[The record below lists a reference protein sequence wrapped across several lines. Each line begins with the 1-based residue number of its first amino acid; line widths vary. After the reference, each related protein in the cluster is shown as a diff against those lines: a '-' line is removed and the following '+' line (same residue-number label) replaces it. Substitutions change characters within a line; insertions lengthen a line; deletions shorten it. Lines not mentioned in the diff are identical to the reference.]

1 MVDNN
6 ATFSLCQRTVSATL
20 SITVL
25 LPKLSAG
32 SEDVNK
38 DL

>member
-1 MVDNN
+1 MVDSN
-6 ATFSLCQRTVSATL
+6 ATFSLCQRPVTATL
-20 SITVL
+20 SITIL
-25 LPKLSAG
+25 LLELSVG